1 MSGTK
6 ISGSKTSA
14 LEYML
19 LEAVNAFPSDAHLHL
34 YALFERSGESPEELD
49 RFRRTWN
56 RAFVNSRL
64 FGQDT
69 GIDVSKLS
77 DQLAEEIGLKSNEY
91 LLSKLLSLEKYDR
104 SDEIRAAS
112 SNFNSFS
119 ASATASLRDLQ
130 TSLEILQVLDRSI
143 TEISMLPAGAERVNK
158 APERMLE
165 LRKAVRVRRFVE
177 YYVLIMIIFYSV
189 RE

>member
-1 MSGTK
+1 MSGAK
-6 ISGSKTSA
+6 ISGFKTSA

-34 YALFERSGESPEELD
+34 YTLFERSGESPEELD

-77 DQLAEEIGLKSNEY
+77 DQLAEEVGLKSNEY
-91 LLSKLLSLEKYDR
+91 LLSKLSSSGKSGR
-104 SDEIRAAS
+104 SDDMGVGS
-112 SNFNSFS
+112 SSFHSFS
-119 ASATASLRDLQ
+119 ASATASLRELQ

-143 TEISMLPAGAERVNK
+143 NEISMLPVGTEITNK

-165 LRKAVRVRRFVE
+165 LRKAVRVRGTV
-177 YYVLIMIIFYSV
+177 
-189 RE
+189 